1 MRLMLLCC
9 SWKDERM
16 GEEEGEEPRGGGRE
30 GAAGGACIRR
40 RRGGR
45 CGDSGAVRGSTETGS
60 KHEASYCFSTLG
72 VVFLSVTLTPHL
84 AAVFLQGAS
93 GEGCCS

>member
-9 SWKDERM
+9 TWKDERM

-60 KHEASYCFSTLG
+60 KHEASFT
-72 VVFLSVTLTPHL
+72 VFLLW
-84 AAVFLQGAS
+84 AS
-93 GEGCCS
+93 FSCQSHSLRI